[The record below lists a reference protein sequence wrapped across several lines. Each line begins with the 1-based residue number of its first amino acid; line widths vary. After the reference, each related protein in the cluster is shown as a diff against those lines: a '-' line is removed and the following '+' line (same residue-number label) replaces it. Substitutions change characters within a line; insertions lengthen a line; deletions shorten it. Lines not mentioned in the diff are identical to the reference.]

1 MALKQAV
8 CQEETGSHSGR
19 MSQESTLPLISDT
32 INQPFLLVFS
42 LPRTL
47 DRSSF

>member
-8 CQEETGSHSGR
+8 GQEETGSHSGR

-32 INQPFLLVFS
+32 VKQPYWEA
-42 LPRTL
+42 
-47 DRSSF
+47 